1 MPSFNHILLLF
12 QIAERS
18 EEASKASLEKQEM
31 ARRLNETSQKFED
44 EKINSIDLTQQMTR
58 QYKGMQEELLHR
70 IKKLEDTILQLRD
83 KLAQAVCI
91 RSFTVTYYIPLIPS
105 ILSLYPFLYTLILTV
120 YTHRMPVKSRSYA
133 TRMRSYSRERTISLT

>member
-1 MPSFNHILLLF
+1 
-12 QIAERS
+12 
-18 EEASKASLEKQEM
+18 M

-91 RSFTVTYYIPLIPS
+91 CSFTITYYTPLIPS
-105 ILSLYPFLYTLILTV
+105 IHSLYIHSFVLLYLPYKHI
-120 YTHRMPVKSRSYA
+120 
-133 TRMRSYSRERTISLT
+133 